1 MYEGRYD
8 ENGHQDHERDER
20 EEIVYTTAQRRS
32 IPVCIIL
39 TLVTCGIYGFY
50 WVYKLN
56 EDVNDLARDREAT
69 GGGLVILFMIITCG
83 IYGWYWL
90 YKMGEKCNRIRQD
103 NGSSHILYMVLGI
116 VGLAIVSYALIQDTI
131 NTVLE

>member
-1 MYEGRYD
+1 MYREQN
-8 ENGHQDHERDER
+8 EKNGWGNEQDVR
-20 EEIVYTTAQRRS
+20 EEVVYTSAQRRS

-56 EDVNDLARDREAT
+56 EDVNDLARDSEAT

-116 VGLAIVSYALIQDTI
+116 FGLAIVSYALIQDTI